1 MTDEMKNELK
11 KMHAYLVENGMDP
24 KQLFKIF
31 VRGSSQCED
40 IAAEIDYE
48 TMNATF
54 ANPIDSDV
62 VLDVFIN
69 RAVYDALQDMMKKD
83 VFFSN
88 QFAIGAL
95 TVQAYDEELDTIVN
109 EKIRVYA
116 FKDEDEMN
124 SNDILKS
131 LRVFTLYGVGYV
143 GLVQEGNPNASNV
156 KICLGQ
162 DKYGNDIIRCMER
175 TK

>member
-1 MTDEMKNELK
+1 MTEEMKHELK
-11 KMHAYLVENGMDP
+11 KMHAYLIDNGMDP

-31 VRGSSQCED
+31 VRGSSQGED

-54 ANPIDSDV
+54 ASPVDSDL
-62 VLDVFIN
+62 VLDVFVN
-69 RAVYDALQDMMKKD
+69 RAVYDRLQEMMAKD
-83 VFFSN
+83 IFFSN
-88 QFAIGAL
+88 QFAIGFII
-95 TVQAYDEELDTIVN
+95 VQAYDEEEDTVVN

-116 FKDEDEMN
+116 FKDEDEVN
-124 SNDILKS
+124 SNDIMKS
-131 LRVFTLYGVGYV
+131 LRVCTLYGVGYV

-156 KICLGQ
+156 KVCLGV
-162 DKYGNDIIRCMER
+162 DKYGNEIIRCLEK